1 MKAEL
6 VKKKKAKT
14 RFIPWSVFD
23 DSKGMHRSH
32 LYKAKGLDNYVAKYR
47 EPNDYHVIDGEVK
60 FIFDRLNIDV
70 SDEPASVYEP
80 QQLFDTLSNFGVKI
94 DEESVRNTPSVQR
107 AIRRAWKAFA
117 CDSGKLDALSTEAS
131 IKASIKLEK
140 SGGIWFSNKEDSW
153 DEAYKWHLDV
163 INGKKWFKPNLAF
176 YRTQRSNKTRLVWGS
191 STDVIITEGMF
202 ASQLM
207 KRFSKHDIM
216 SIGFKR
222 YQLGALVSSITSRR
236 RFSYALDFSKFD
248 STVPAFIIREAFKI
262 LRSHFNEFNEFESKA
277 WDAVVKNFITGSIV
291 MPDGFLYTGKVRG
304 IPSGSW
310 FTQLIGSICN
320 YIIISAMTD
329 AAGHVVYSENIMV
342 LGDDSIFGLDVRLD
356 LQQMAGLA
364 SKFGMNLNVQKSSIV
379 PSHER
384 VKYLGFFWE
393 RGRGYRDMDEL
404 FTAAV
409 YPEKFRHK
417 DEEMTPNERGLE
429 MILNFLS
436 LTHDG
441 VNRAKESALNEVFS
455 FDRERFKYT
464 PMNIKKKGVSSL
476 LNYQREYLYGQ
487 RENRVPYTFQMAKL
501 Y

>member
-1 MKAEL
+1 MK
-6 VKKKKAKT
+6 VIIPNKKKTKT
-14 RFIPWSVFD
+14 RFIPWDMFD

-32 LYKAKGLDNYVAKYR
+32 LYKAKGLDKYVAKYR

-60 FIFDRLNIDV
+60 FIFDRLKIDI
-70 SDEPASVYEP
+70 SDEPASVYDP
-80 QQLFDTLSNFGVKI
+80 QQLFDTLSNFGTKI
-94 DEESVRNTPSVQR
+94 DEESVKSSISVQR
-107 AIRRAWKAFA
+107 AIRRAWKSFA
-117 CDSGKLDALSTEAS
+117 NDGSNLEVLSTEAS
-131 IKASIKLEK
+131 IKDTIKLEK

-153 DEAYKWHLDV
+153 DEAYKWHVDV
-163 INGKKWFKPNLAF
+163 VNGKKWFKPNLAF

-207 KRFSKHDIM
+207 DRFSKHEVM
-216 SIGFKR
+216 SIGYKR
-222 YQLGALVSSITSRR
+222 FQLGALVSSITSRR

-262 LRSHFNEFNEFESKA
+262 LRSHFGEMSEFESNA

-310 FTQLIGSICN
+310 FTQLVGSICN
-320 YIIISAMTD
+320 YIVISAMTD

-364 SKFGMNLNVQKSSIV
+364 SKFGMNLNIQKSSV
-379 PSHER
+379 APSHER

-393 RGRGYRDMDEL
+393 RGRGYRDMNEL

-409 YPEKFRHK
+409 YPEKFRQK
-417 DEEMTPNERGLE
+417 DEELSADERGLE

-441 VNRAKESALNEVFS
+441 INQAKETNLNEVFS
-455 FDRERFKYT
+455 FNRETFKYT
-464 PMNIKKKGVSSL
+464 PMNMKRKGVSSL